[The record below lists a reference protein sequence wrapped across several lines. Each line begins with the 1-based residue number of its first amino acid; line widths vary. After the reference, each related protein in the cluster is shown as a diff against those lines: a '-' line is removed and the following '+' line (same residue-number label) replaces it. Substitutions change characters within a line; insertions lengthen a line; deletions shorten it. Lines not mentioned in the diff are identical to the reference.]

1 MTDRP
6 EKSTAKRRDL
16 LKLVGLAPVAGAA
29 ALTGGRPAKSAP
41 AKPAERGYRESE
53 HIRKYYES
61 ARS

>member
-6 EKSTAKRRDL
+6 EKSTAKRRDV

-29 ALTGGRPAKSAP
+29 ALAGGRPANSAP
-41 AKPAERGYRESE
+41 AKPAARGYRESE

>member
-6 EKSTAKRRDL
+6 EKPAARRRDV

-29 ALTGGRPAKSAP
+29 ALAGGKSAKAAE

-53 HIRKYYES
+53 HIRKYYET